1 MITRKSLIAITVLTC
16 FVCDVIAATPS
27 GDADMRAIGRQKFG
41 HDRFATLVIPAST
54 GALNEGIVSGLS
66 AVFGPK
72 KLVRN
77 TASNL
82 KDVHSR
88 NLDLVI
94 SGRSREKTKSVLVQ
108 ALAELPPRS
117 LSGMKIH
124 VVGIDAKE
132 LQEASQRVGAT
143 IVR

>member
-1 MITRKSLIAITVLTC
+1 MITRQSLFGIGVLLC
-16 FVCDVIAATPS
+16 SVCAVMSATPV
-27 GDADMRAIGRQKFG
+27 GEAELRTIGRQKFG

-66 AVFGPK
+66 AVFGPRK
-72 KLVRN
+72 IARN

-82 KDVHSR
+82 KAVHSR
-88 NLDLVI
+88 DFDLVI
-94 SGRSREKTKSVLVQ
+94 SGRSPGKTKAVLSQ

-143 IVR
+143 LVR

>member
-1 MITRKSLIAITVLTC
+1 MITRQPLIAIVVLMC
-16 FVCDVIAATPS
+16 LVRAVVSATPS
-27 GDADMRAIGRQKFG
+27 GDAELRTIGRQKFG

-66 AVFGPK
+66 AVFGPR

-82 KDVHSR
+82 RAVHSR
-88 NLDLVI
+88 DFDLVI
-94 SGRSREKTKSVLVQ
+94 SGRAPGKTKSVLSQ

-124 VVGIDAKE
+124 VVGIDVKE